1 MNTSRIKLLDVSS
14 LPFPELQPR
23 TKLLR
28 QFHVLSNFCALLPS
42 PLNRKSTPPPHP
54 QFLPGWQ
61 EKIGIFAGFVRGCS
75 YRDRQ
80 VTLSFRNYIN
90 CIFNRDDLIL
100 CIYSLTLGLQ
110 NMKFICSIFIISA
123 RGGGGSHMKGAG
135 MLIGHAEL
143 KPLKRPIWA
152 WPTFF
157 WPQKETILNFDYTN
171 RVNKTN
177 WKYIIFYISSRVRQV
192 SNHASLP
199 SVATDDR
206 EQFQWLTTISN
217 NKTGRFLEGSKHRDT
232 SPLTPKIHIHVLQ
245 TDFYTFLLR
254 IVERIWFK
262 IKAFF
267 LW

>member
-123 RGGGGSHMKGAG
+123 RGGGGEA
-135 MLIGHAEL
+135 
-143 KPLKRPIWA
+143 PIWKGLGCKRTC
-152 WPTFF
+152 WIKTP
-157 WPQKETILNFDYTN
+157 KETKLGVTPLF
-171 RVNKTN
+171 
-177 WKYIIFYISSRVRQV
+177 
-192 SNHASLP
+192 
-199 SVATDDR
+199 
-206 EQFQWLTTISN
+206 
-217 NKTGRFLEGSKHRDT
+217 
-232 SPLTPKIHIHVLQ
+232 LTPKRDH
-245 TDFYTFLLR
+245 
-254 IVERIWFK
+254 FK
-262 IKAFF
+262 
-267 LW
+267 LWLHESSE

>member
-28 QFHVLSNFCALLPS
+28 QFHVLSNFCAILPS

-100 CIYSLTLGLQ
+100 CIYSLT
-110 NMKFICSIFIISA
+110 F
-123 RGGGGSHMKGAG
+123 GGGGGVGSHMKGAG
-135 MLIGHAEL
+135 MLIEHAGL

-152 WPTFF
+152 WPNFF

-171 RVNKTN
+171 RVNK
-177 WKYIIFYISSRVRQV
+177 ISSRVRQV
-192 SNHASLP
+192 SNHVHPYHLLQ
-199 SVATDDR
+199 
-206 EQFQWLTTISN
+206 EM
-217 NKTGRFLEGSKHRDT
+217 TGNSFN
-232 SPLTPKIHIHVLQ
+232 
-245 TDFYTFLLR
+245 
-254 IVERIWFK
+254 
-262 IKAFF
+262 A
-267 LW
+267 